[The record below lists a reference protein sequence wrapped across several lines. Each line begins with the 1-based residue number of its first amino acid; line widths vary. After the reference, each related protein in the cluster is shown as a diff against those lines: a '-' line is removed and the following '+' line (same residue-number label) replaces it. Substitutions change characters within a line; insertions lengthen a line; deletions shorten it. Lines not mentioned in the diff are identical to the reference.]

1 MDSYNNKRIL
11 INGKTVYAQS
21 VSLSTVS
28 ELAVNFVN
36 QDVSNEYSPINFVK
50 NTLSLNYFLEADDQ
64 LLPYIFDHKRYIT
77 GDFCGINFT
86 SGLLQAYSVNISPNN
101 PIEASA
107 TINFWGGTG
116 ILSQNNSWYNN
127 QTTLPASFTGN
138 LKDPNIAYALNGSG
152 VYFVHKA
159 GLDVTNQR
167 IKELAYSFTSTPNP
181 IFRAGYSEPIDFN
194 FKERNADISVTI
206 DSPTGLLNVSGSNT
220 YFDVNLRTIS
230 GNTVFTLP
238 IQGYI
243 YQRNY
248 AANAGGL
255 FDNKFSIVQSNII
268 KPFTANSL
276 SAASAY
282 IGETLTINGTNLD
295 KVTSVKIGG
304 SLLQSFSK
312 TPTTLSFT
320 IPKGAKTSSI
330 ILNNDAQ
337 TSGNLAFTVLD
348 SGIIINEVSPI
359 SGSFYEYPSE
369 ITISGQGFYDISYVG
384 FGSGITNNF
393 SVVSDNIIKAYVSSG
408 ASYGFV
414 SLQSIDRGLTSYSP
428 HRFVPIP
435 NVLGYVSDYDFFGA
449 TIVLTGDNMSGIT
462 GVSFNNL
469 AAIAP
474 SSNTLSTVS
483 LMVPSGNTR
492 GYMRF
497 YSPSGITKL
506 SSFQFDPEI
515 FITGVNKWSAPTGAV
530 ITITGERLVPQLM
543 SSLGGDYYAVEIGDS
558 GPSYFGQTSYRT
570 LTGIVPT
577 GATTGPVSILANNGG
592 KYSWSGIFTVTPPAQ
607 EVYSFIPSTV
617 YYPNEVRVSGK
628 NFFNVVSVEYS
639 NGYTGPGTG
648 VVSGYKV
655 SADGKFISIPTTG
668 IGDYIIGANT
678 DHLYDVRIV
687 TQQADTSYSSAF
699 TLSDIRI
706 SGEAVNHNFEL
717 VNLYSGVDTPQT
729 DSLEFGNWSSYVCEL
744 TMPRLSGFSWYG
756 ATSGFTY
763 GVGRTLS
770 LNPGSTGTLNVYTSG
785 SGNIYTRDLTGVFR
799 SADGYTQ
806 NFIIEL
812 RPL

>member
-1 MDSYNNKRIL
+1 MDSFNSKRIL

-21 VSLSTVS
+21 ATVTTVAELS
-28 ELAVNFVN
+28 VNYIN
-36 QDVSNEYSPINFVK
+36 QEVSNNYSPASFVK
-50 NTLSLNYFLEADDQ
+50 NTLSLNYLLEGEDQ
-64 LLPYIFDHKRYIT
+64 LLPYVFDHKNYIT
-77 GDFCGINFT
+77 GDFCGISFT
-86 SGLLQAYSVNISPNN
+86 SGLLQSYSLSIAPNA
-101 PIEASA
+101 PIEVSAS
-107 TINFWGGTG
+107 ISFWGGTG
-116 ILSQNNSWYNN
+116 ILTQNNSWLSNSN
-127 QTTLPASFTGN
+127 TLPASFTGN
-138 LKDPNIAYALNGSG
+138 PRDPNIAYALNGSG
-152 VYFVHKA
+152 AMFVHRG
-159 GLDVTNQR
+159 GLNVTKQR
-167 IKELAYSFTSTPNP
+167 INEFAYSFTSSPTPV
-181 IFRAGYSEPIDFN
+181 FRAGFIEPVDFN
-194 FKERNADISVTI
+194 FKERNVDISIGI
-206 DSPTGLLNVSGSNT
+206 DWPTGLMNVSGVST
-220 YFDVNLRTIS
+220 YFDVVLRNIS
-230 GNTVFTLP
+230 GNAVYTLP

-248 AANAGGL
+248 TANAGGL
-255 FDNKFSIVQSNII
+255 FDNKFSIAQSNII
-268 KPFTANSL
+268 KPFAVNSL
-276 SAASAY
+276 SSISAY
-282 IGETLTINGTNLD
+282 IGETVTINGVDLD
-295 KVTSVKIGG
+295 KVSSIKIGG
-304 SLLQSFSK
+304 ILLQSFYK
-312 TPTTLSFT
+312 TPAALSFT
-320 IPKGAKTSSI
+320 IPKGAKSSSI
-330 ILNNDAQ
+330 VLNNDAQ

-348 SGIIINEVSPI
+348 SGIIINEISPI
-359 SGSFYEYPSE
+359 SGSFYERPSE

-384 FGSGITNNF
+384 FGSGITDNF
-393 SVVSDNIIKAYVSSG
+393 SVVSDNIIKACVPSG

-414 SLQSIDRGLTSYSP
+414 SLQSVDRGLTSYSP

-435 NVLGYVSDYDFFGA
+435 NVLGYISEYDFFGS

-469 AAIAP
+469 ATVKP

-483 LMVPSGNTR
+483 LTVPSGNTR

-506 SSFQFDPEI
+506 SSFEFDPEI
-515 FITGVNKWSAPTGAV
+515 FITGVTRWAAPTGTA

-558 GPSYFGQTSYRT
+558 GPSYFGKTSYRT

-607 EVYSFIPSTV
+607 EIYSFTPSTV

-648 VVSGYKV
+648 IVSGYKV

-678 DHLYDVRIV
+678 DHLYDIRIV
-687 TQQADTSYSSAF
+687 TEQADTSYSSAF
-699 TLSDIRI
+699 TLSDVRI
-706 SGEAVNHNFEL
+706 SGEAVNRNFEL

-756 ATSGFTY
+756 AASGFTY
-763 GVGRTLS
+763 GVGRTLT